1 MTGKTVKKEEQNV
14 ATQVQKFVAD
24 SIMFYQKC
32 KKPDYTEYMKILQA
46 CIMGFFIMG
55 AIGYFIKLVFI
66 PINNIILSW
75 TTEQNSYHLIVKKG
89 QKLSNNC
96 YADLIYFKF
105 HRMPSV
111 GQFIS
116 NFVHHAVKHGVTLY
130 QLRKFDI
137 FNSI

>member
-1 MTGKTVKKEEQNV
+1 MTNKQLKKEEQNV

-75 TTEQNSYHLIVKKG
+75 MKAIFCAKVKKCL
-89 QKLSNNC
+89 QLSQTILFLQSN
-96 YADLIYFKF
+96 IF
-105 HRMPSV
+105 HINSKPSR
-111 GQFIS
+111 S
-116 NFVHHAVKHGVTLY
+116 
-130 QLRKFDI
+130 
-137 FNSI
+137 SII

>member
-1 MTGKTVKKEEQNV
+1 MTGKQVKKEEQNV
-14 ATQVQKFVAD
+14 ATQVQKFIAD

-75 TTEQNSYHLIVKKG
+75 TTEQTTYLLIVKNG

-96 YADLIYFKF
+96 YGDLIYLKF
-105 HRMPSV
+105 HHMPS
-111 GQFIS
+111 S
-116 NFVHHAVKHGVTLY
+116 R
-130 QLRKFDI
+130 QLI
-137 FNSI
+137 LTYICM

>member
-1 MTGKTVKKEEQNV
+1 MTNKQLKKEEQNV

-75 TTEQNSYHLIVKKG
+75 MKAIFCAKVKKMFTTFE
-89 QKLSNNC
+89 NNSVP
-96 YADLIYFKF
+96 LIHTYFT
-105 HRMPSV
+105 
-111 GQFIS
+111 QI
-116 NFVHHAVKHGVTLY
+116 LY
-130 QLRKFDI
+130 HI
-137 FNSI
+137 